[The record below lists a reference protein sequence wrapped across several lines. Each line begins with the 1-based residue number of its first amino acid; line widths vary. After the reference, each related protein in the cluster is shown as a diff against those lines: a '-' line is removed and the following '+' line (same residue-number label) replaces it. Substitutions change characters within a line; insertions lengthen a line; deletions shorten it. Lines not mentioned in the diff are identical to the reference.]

1 VDPRIPERVVSKSP
15 PAETVVR
22 TSVGPSM
29 YGFRIRTKE
38 TLRFLRSG
46 GGVETLDIVAAQDP
60 QTRPDGEPLADWALA
75 GTEYQARA
83 TLYRV
88 DSGYEFWATDA
99 GRYHVDLKNKR
110 IEIPTTGDEIVRE
123 QRLWGL
129 PMMLCYIDRGDF
141 PLHAATVELSTG
153 AVLIAAPSRY
163 GKTTLAI
170 AFHRHGYR
178 ILSEDLVCCRPG
190 TSCEVLP
197 GPALVRMR
205 TDVYDGSPPRGM
217 HVVVARPDRIYMG
230 LDDDRKGSCAPVP
243 IRAIVFLRE
252 ADELR
257 MERVT
262 PSVAVADLWHL
273 NFHLATN
280 EFRARSFQQLTR
292 LAGVIPCWNVYRPLR
307 LASLDPTVR
316 LIADHFNP

>member
-1 VDPRIPERVVSKSP
+1 VDPRVPERVVSKPP
-15 PAETVVR
+15 PAETVAH
-22 TSVGPSM
+22 TSVGPSI
-29 YGFRIRTKE
+29 YGFSIRTTE

-46 GGVETLDIVAAQDP
+46 GGAETLDIVAAQEP
-60 QTRPDGEPLADWALA
+60 RTRPDVEPLADWALA
-75 GTEYQARA
+75 GTEYQTRA

-88 DSGYEFWATDA
+88 DGGYEFWATDA
-99 GRYHVDLKNKR
+99 GRYHLDLENGR
-110 IEIPTTGDEIVRE
+110 IEIPATGDEIVRE

-129 PMMLCYIDRGDF
+129 PMMLCYIHRGDF

-163 GKTTLAI
+163 GKTTLALG
-170 AFHRHGYR
+170 FHRHGYR

-190 TSCEVLP
+190 NSCEVLP

-217 HVVVARPDRIYMG
+217 HVVAARPDRIYLG
-230 LDDDRKGSCAPVP
+230 LDDDRKGSCSPVP

-257 MERVT
+257 MERVA
-262 PSVAVADLWHL
+262 PAVAVADLWHL

-292 LAGVIPCWNVYRPLR
+292 LAGVVACWNVYRPLR
-307 LASLDPTVR
+307 LASLDATVA